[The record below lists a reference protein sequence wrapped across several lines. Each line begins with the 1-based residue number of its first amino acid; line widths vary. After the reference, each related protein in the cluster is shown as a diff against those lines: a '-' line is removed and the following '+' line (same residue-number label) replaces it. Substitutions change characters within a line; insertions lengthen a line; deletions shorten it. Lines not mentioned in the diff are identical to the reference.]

1 MSKLIYSPTSTLI
14 EGTYDGIK
22 NRDQA
27 VNPVYY
33 SVAFTGDGYMYTH
46 GRKFRLFTVDN
57 DAVEGL
63 LFQIKNGI
71 AGFYID
77 GASMGTGSV
86 IQSITNE
93 DGIITTSTSNG
104 VATIGHSTFLT
115 QQQATSYGSSTK
127 IPIITVNET
136 GHITAI
142 QNSGTI
148 DISKIRAD
156 VTTTTGYYHPVGV
169 TDNTLQNPLYHNDLF
184 FDEKGNIY
192 ANNYYIGTSSL
203 SDIFAPKSHISVY
216 ATDSVYGHILLSD
229 TPDSESDVSNHIAAT
244 PKAVTAGIAT
254 ANQYAQDLFAA
265 QDAMVFVGTIKA
277 DGTIT
282 SHNITVLPTAIDGI
296 TGLTYLNY
304 KVGWTFRFVEAGTFN
319 GEDIEVGDMFIA
331 VRAKGNEFNIND
343 WTVIQTNISG
353 ALTSVSNLNGILYA
367 NSSRVV
373 NSLAL
378 SSGILKYDG
387 SALGFVNPNT
397 IWRDIQVNSNSIGTS
412 TLNLVAGNAISLTE
426 SNGDVTVA
434 VNASNIIQTSAALT
448 LEQDLTA
455 FTYKPTAAANLTIGN
470 GLTLEKDENN
480 NYTLKHAAGNT
491 FTNVLGSIT
500 TDSNG
505 HVVGISEVTTLPNP
519 YSLTINTNNNQAIQ
533 YDGSAAK
540 ILTFKNGGDIAFT
553 SSTDLNG
560 NQVIEAEV
568 THKYR
573 SIQFYPNLTSAE
585 PVALLANSVSTIL
598 TLIGGTNV
606 SLSNTNTLGEPLP
619 DGTLM
624 INAEDTWR
632 NILAYRFTSNLLAQS
647 SIGSGAPLKFG
658 DDFLWSNEELGIA
671 WTEIDEDGR
680 VTYVK

>member
-33 SVAFTGDGYMYTH
+33 SVAFTGDGFMYTH
-46 GRKFRLFTVDN
+46 GRKFRLFTVTN
-57 DAVEGL
+57 DEVEGL
-63 LFQIKNGI
+63 LFQIRNGI

-77 GASMGTGSV
+77 GAAIGTGNV
-86 IQSITNE
+86 IQSVAN
-93 DGIITTSTSNG
+93 DGIITTSTTDG

-115 QQQATSYGSSTK
+115 QQQAISYGSATQ
-127 IPIITVNET
+127 IPIITVNES

-156 VTTTTGYYHPVGV
+156 ATTTTGYYHPVGV
-169 TDNTLQNPLYHNDLF
+169 TDNTLQNPLYHSSLF
-184 FDEKGNIY
+184 FDENGNIY
-192 ANNYYIGTSSL
+192 ANNYYIGASPL
-203 SDIFAPKSHISVY
+203 SDIFAPLSHVSVY
-216 ATDSVYGHILLSD
+216 ATDSVYGHVLLSD
-229 TPDSESDVSNHIAAT
+229 TPDSDDDINNHIAAT

-265 QDAMVFVGTIKA
+265 QDAMVFVGTIDA

-282 SHNITVLPTAIDGI
+282 SHNIAVLPTAVDG
-296 TGLTYLNY
+296 TTNLTYLNY

-319 GEDIEVGDMFIA
+319 GEDIEIGDMIIA
-331 VRAKGNEFNIND
+331 VRAKGNEFSIDD

-353 ALTSVSNLNGILYA
+353 ALTSVSNLNGILYS
-367 NSSRVV
+367 NSSRIV
-373 NSLAL
+373 NSLAF
-378 SSGILKYDG
+378 SSGILKYNG
-387 SALGFVNPNT
+387 SSLEFVNPNT

-412 TLNLVAGNAISLTE
+412 HFNLIAGNAINLSE
-426 SNGDVTVA
+426 SNGDVTIA

-448 LEQDLTA
+448 LEQDLVA
-455 FTYKPTAAANLTIGN
+455 FTYKPIAAANLTIGS
-470 GLTLEKDENN
+470 GLTLEKDEND
-480 NYTLKHAAGNT
+480 NYTLKHAAGIT

-505 HVVGISEVTTLPNP
+505 HVIGVTEVTTLPNP
-519 YSLTINTNNNQAIQ
+519 YSLTISTNNSQAIQ
-533 YDGSAAK
+533 YNGSAAK
-540 ILTFKNGGDIAFT
+540 VLIFKDGGDLAFT
-553 SSTDLNG
+553 NSTDLNG

-573 SIQFYPNLTSAE
+573 SVQFYPNLTSAE
-585 PVALLANSVSTIL
+585 PISLLANSVNTIL
-598 TLIGGTNV
+598 TLVGGTNI
-606 SLSNTNTLGEPLP
+606 SLSNVNALGESLP

-624 INAEDTWR
+624 ISAEDTWR
-632 NILAYRFTSNLLAQS
+632 NILAYKFTSNLLAQS
-647 SIGSGAPLKFG
+647 SIGSSAPLKFG
-658 DDFLWSNEELGIA
+658 DDFLWSNEELGIT